1 VETCARRDLEVDLG
15 KAQASSIGAVGGV
28 VECVVAVAQV
38 DDDDLAVLFEGAH
51 RHEHAA
57 VVVQYI
63 GSGRRLRFDAGP
75 RRVIE
80 ARRDLQLL

>member
-38 DDDDLAVLFEGAH
+38 DDDDLAVLFE
-51 RHEHAA
+51 
-57 VVVQYI
+57 
-63 GSGRRLRFDAGP
+63 
-75 RRVIE
+75 
-80 ARRDLQLL
+80 